1 MDFRGYYLRADA
13 CDYCRSHGRFIFT
26 HILNQ
31 RLHGH
36 LQFCNTVFHFFHFL
50 TSLSCFAFHAP
61 L

>member
-1 MDFRGYYLRADA
+1 MVFRGYYLRASA

-31 RLHGH
+31 RLHCH
-36 LQFCNTVFHFFHFL
+36 LQFFNTIFHFFHFL
-50 TSLSCFAFHAP
+50 TSLSVR